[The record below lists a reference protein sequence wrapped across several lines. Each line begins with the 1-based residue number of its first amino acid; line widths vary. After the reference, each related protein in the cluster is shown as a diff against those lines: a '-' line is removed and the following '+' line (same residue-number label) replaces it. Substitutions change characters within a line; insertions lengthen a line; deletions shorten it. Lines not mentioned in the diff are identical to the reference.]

1 MPASTPEPVAPAVGL
16 RRVRLLLP
24 HPPLSKP
31 RPRATIQG
39 RIYMPERYRAW
50 QEAVLL
56 DAGLQFAGEPLHGP
70 LQMTL
75 IVEGPSRGRGDLEG
89 YFGALADTI
98 GGNRHANAPGLVF
111 DDDDQI
117 IRLAAS
123 FTPAPDWCL
132 DVTIDEMP
140 PLTYPKPSRARKAA
154 KP

>member
-1 MPASTPEPVAPAVGL
+1 MGIVCTPESVAPAVGL

-56 DAGLQFAGEPLHGP
+56 DAGQQFGGEPLHGP
-70 LQMTL
+70 LMMMLT
-75 IVEGPSRGRGDLEG
+75 VKGPSRGRGDLEG
-89 YFGALADTI
+89 YFGALADTL
-98 GGNRHANAPGLVF
+98 GGNRHANKSGLVF

-117 IRLAAS
+117 IDLAAV
-123 FTPAPDWCL
+123 FLPAAEWCL
-132 DVTIDEMP
+132 DVTIEEMP
-140 PLTYPKPSRARKAA
+140 PLAYPKPPRPRKA